1 MATTMTSAS
10 GARIQGDDY
19 QHLYAWW
26 QALRLLTSRTDVTQ
40 VEVEALSAGN
50 VDDVVVRRTSGP
62 DEYTQVK
69 YSVDASRPV
78 SSQWFTTRGLG
89 AGSKSPLERFVASWH
104 LLKSNGTAPALLLFT
119 NRVLDPTDPILR
131 LRSGSTGTLGQRL
144 AAEGPRSAARKAL
157 AEWVKHTGVSE
168 LELMGLLLRLGLKTD
183 QGSWS
188 DLVNVASDRM
198 GYAGLRNADTD
209 VEIGVAVIRAM
220 VKSGKRTL
228 NRDELRAEVERRGLC
243 GDASYST
250 LVVEAIDHA
259 PWPDAG
265 QVRLDWVDLFAGDEP
280 RARRQLRD
288 PGHWNGRLRPDLIS
302 AAKSLKATGNDR
314 VMVRGYMRLAV
325 WFMCGVELPDTRQY
339 QVACN
344 QRGQLWSSDIAPTAF
359 ELAQKVVDLSQGPD
373 LAVGLSVTNA
383 ITADVVA
390 YCKQVNLPAARYVDF
405 SPREGVGPLSLADPA
420 AAVGW
425 AHAAREGIR
434 AAVRDSGARR
444 VHLFMSAPA
453 GAALLLGH
461 IWNRI
466 GTTVVYEDLSPDYVS
481 TFEIPG

>member
-1 MATTMTSAS
+1 VTTTSAS

-26 QALRLLTSRTDVTQ
+26 QALRLLTPRTDVTQ
-40 VEVEALSAGN
+40 IEVEALSAGN
-50 VDDVVVRRTSGP
+50 VDDVVVRRASGP

-69 YSVDASRPV
+69 YSVDASKPV
-78 SSQWFTTRGLG
+78 SSEWFTTRGPG
-89 AGSKSPLERFVASWH
+89 AGSKSPLERFMASWH
-104 LLKSNGTAPALLLFT
+104 QLKSKGTLPDLLLFT
-119 NRVLDPTDPILR
+119 NRVLDPTDPVLK
-131 LRSGSTGTLGQRL
+131 LRSGTTGTLGQRL
-144 AAEGPRSAARKAL
+144 AAEKPRSAARRAL
-157 AEWVKHTGVSE
+157 AEWVKHTGCTE
-168 LELMGLLLRLGLKTD
+168 PELMGLLLRLGLKTD

-198 GYAGLRNADTD
+198 GYAGLRAADTD
-209 VEIGVAVIRAM
+209 VEVGIAVIRAM

-228 NRDELRAEVERRGLC
+228 NCSELRTEIERRGLG
-243 GDASYST
+243 GDKSYST
-250 LVVEAIDHA
+250 LVVEAIDRA
-259 PWPDAG
+259 PWSDAG

-288 PGHWNGRLRPDLIS
+288 PGNWNERLRPDLVG
-302 AAKSLKATGNDR
+302 AARALKATGNDR
-314 VMVRGYMRLAV
+314 IMVRGYMRLAP
-325 WFMCGVELPDTRQY
+325 WFMCGVELPDTRQH
-339 QVACN
+339 QVACK
-344 QRGQLWSSDIAPTAF
+344 QRGQLWSSEIAPAEFKLADTA
-359 ELAQKVVDLSQGPD
+359 VDLSQGPD

-383 ITADVVA
+383 ITADVVS
-390 YCKQVNLPAARYVDF
+390 YCKQVNLPAARYVDL
-405 SPREGVGPLSLADPA
+405 SPQGGIGPLSIPDAA

-434 AAVRDSGARR
+434 AAVRESGARR

-461 IWNRI
+461 IWNRV
-466 GTTVVYEDLSPDYVS
+466 GTTVIYEDLNPGYAP

>member
-1 MATTMTSAS
+1 MTTTMTSAS

-26 QALRLLTSRTDVTQ
+26 QALRLLTPRTDVTQ
-40 VEVEALSAGN
+40 IEVEALSAGN

-69 YSVDASRPV
+69 YSVDASKPV
-78 SSQWFTTRGLG
+78 SSEWFTTRGPG
-89 AGSKSPLERFVASWH
+89 PGSKSPLERFMASWH
-104 LLKSNGTAPALLLFT
+104 LLKSKGTVPDLLLFT
-119 NRVLDPTDPILR
+119 NRVLDPTDPVLKLR
-131 LRSGSTGTLGQRL
+131 CGTTGTLGQRL
-144 AAEGPRSAARKAL
+144 ATERPRSAARKAV
-157 AEWVKHTGVSE
+157 AQWVNHTGVTE
-168 LELMGLLLRLGLKTD
+168 PELLELLCRLGLKTD
-183 QGSWS
+183 QGPWS

-198 GYAGLRNADTD
+198 GYAGLRTADTD

-228 NRDELRAEVERRGLC
+228 NRDDLRAEIERRGLG
-243 GDASYST
+243 GDNSYST
-250 LVVEAIDHA
+250 LVVEAIDRA
-259 PWPDAG
+259 PWSDAG

-288 PGHWNGRLRPDLIS
+288 PENWNRRLRPELVA
-302 AAKSLKATGNDR
+302 AAKALKATGNDR
-314 VMVRGYMRLAV
+314 VMVRGYMRLAP
-325 WFMCGVELPDTRQY
+325 WFMCGVELPDTRQH
-339 QVACN
+339 QVACK
-344 QRGQLWSSDIAPTAF
+344 QKGQLWSSEIAPAAF
-359 ELAQKVVDLSQGPD
+359 ELADTVVDLSQGPD

-383 ITADVVA
+383 ITADVVS
-390 YCKQVNLPAARYVDF
+390 YCKQVNLPAARYVDL
-405 SPREGVGPLSLADPA
+405 SPQGGVGPLSLPNAA

-425 AHAAREGIR
+425 ARAARDEIR
-434 AAVRDSGARR
+434 AAVRDSRARR

-461 IWNRI
+461 IWNRV
-466 GTTVVYEDLSPDYVS
+466 GTTVVYEDLSPGYAS

>member
-1 MATTMTSAS
+1 MTTTSAS

-26 QALRLLTSRTDVTQ
+26 QALRLLTPRTDVTQ
-40 VEVEALSAGN
+40 IDVEALSAGN
-50 VDDVVVRRTSGP
+50 VDDVVVRRASGP

-69 YSVDASRPV
+69 YSVDASKPV
-78 SSQWFTTRGLG
+78 SSEWFTTRGSG
-89 AGSKSPLERFVASWH
+89 AGSKSPLERFMASWH
-104 LLKSNGTAPALLLFT
+104 QLKSKGTLPDLLLFT
-119 NRVLDPTDPILR
+119 NRVLDPTDPILM
-131 LRSGSTGTLGQRL
+131 LRSGATGTLGQRL
-144 AAEGPRSAARKAL
+144 AAEGPRSAARRAL
-157 AEWVKHTGVSE
+157 AEWVKHTGVTE
-168 LELMGLLLRLGLKTD
+168 LELMGLLLRMGLKTD

-188 DLVNVASDRM
+188 DLVTVASDRM
-198 GYAGLRNADTD
+198 GYAGLRAADTD
-209 VEIGVAVIRAM
+209 VEVGIAVIRAM

-228 NRDELRAEVERRGLC
+228 NCSELRAEIERRGLG
-243 GDASYST
+243 GDKSYAT
-250 LVVEAIDHA
+250 LVVEAIDRA
-259 PWPDAG
+259 PWSDAG

-288 PGHWNGRLRPDLIS
+288 PGNWNRRLRPDLAD
-302 AAKSLKATGNDR
+302 AAKALKATGNDR
-314 VMVRGYMRLAV
+314 IMVRGYMRLAP
-325 WFMCGVELPDTRQY
+325 WFMCGVELPDTRQH
-339 QVACN
+339 QVACK

-359 ELAQKVVDLSQGPD
+359 KLADATVDLLQGPD

-383 ITADVVA
+383 ITADVVS

-405 SPREGVGPLSLADPA
+405 SPQGGVGPFSLPDAA

-444 VHLFMSAPA
+444 VHLFISAPA

-461 IWNRI
+461 IWNRV
-466 GTTVVYEDLSPDYVS
+466 GVTVVYEDLSPGYTS